1 MKKVKIFYMEGCP
14 HCRRAFRILDDLIA
28 NNSEYANIDMEYIDE
43 NKDVQAA
50 NAHDYYYVPTFYVDG
65 VKVHE
70 GVPTKEKIERVLMDA
85 IK

>member
-1 MKKVKIFYMEGCP
+1 M
-14 HCRRAFRILDDLIA
+14 IA

-70 GVPTKEKIERVLMDA
+70 GVPTKEKIERVLMEA

>member
-43 NKDVQAA
+43 NKDCLLYTSRCV
-50 NAHDYYYVPTFYVDG
+50 
-65 VKVHE
+65 
-70 GVPTKEKIERVLMDA
+70 
-85 IK
+85 